1 MNCCSGQG
9 EEARLGQWP
18 QTQRIGRCSC
28 WRSASR
34 WRRGGRGGGRVN
46 RPCSALTDRPLVFV
60 ILFRAKEVNDM
71 NPCV

>member
-34 WRRGGRGGGRVN
+34 WRRGGRGGGRV
-46 RPCSALTDRPLVFV
+46 
-60 ILFRAKEVNDM
+60 
-71 NPCV
+71 